1 MRSTEPY
8 DFSLVALVSK
18 HSSKLFFKRQIPFN
32 ANSVC
37 FFLLWDATLIGILAE
52 KSGIRLE
59 DSKLEHMKQIK

>member
-37 FFLLWDATLIGILAE
+37 FFLL
-52 KSGIRLE
+52 
-59 DSKLEHMKQIK
+59 